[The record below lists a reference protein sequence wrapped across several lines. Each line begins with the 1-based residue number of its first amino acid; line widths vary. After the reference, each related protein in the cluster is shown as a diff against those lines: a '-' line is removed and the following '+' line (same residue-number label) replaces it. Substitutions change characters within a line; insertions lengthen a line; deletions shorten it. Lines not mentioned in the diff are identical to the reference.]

1 MIWAKGSDT
10 TRTAFII
17 ISRPGRNAALVNYA
31 PSFQMAIP
39 ARRGRYSF
47 HEEVETA
54 FCHYFD
60 VQLGQVQRPDSFRKN
75 TSMSVFSMTGYATA
89 QSSAPRAAAPSEV
102 AIESHARLGIEIRS
116 VNSRFLDLSFR
127 LPDEL
132 RQAEPAL
139 REILTTQ
146 LKRGKVELRVWLE
159 SSSASSLRAP
169 TAQTLQRL
177 GSFEDTIK
185 SWLPH
190 AAGLSVAD
198 VLRIAV
204 NEDQKQHDYGVELL
218 KLAKKAVKELLAAR
232 EREGARLSTMLTERT
247 AQLRALAAQ
256 AGPLVPQLVEQQKNR
271 FMERWKEAMAL
282 ADSAALPEAAQDRAL
297 TEATAFAIRID
308 VAEEITR
315 LASHLDEID
324 RLLTKGG
331 EVGKRLDF
339 LIQELHREANT
350 MGSKSAA
357 LELTRISVDMKVL
370 IEQIRE
376 QVQNIE

>member
-1 MIWAKGSDT
+1 MRKLELLFAIILST
-10 TRTAFII
+10 CSRTW
-17 ISRPGRNAALVNYA
+17 SRVRTPLEK
-31 PSFQMAIP
+31 S
-39 ARRGRYSF
+39 
-47 HEEVETA
+47 
-54 FCHYFD
+54 
-60 VQLGQVQRPDSFRKN
+60 

-89 QSSAPRAAAPSEV
+89 QSSAPRAATPTEV
-102 AIESHARLGIEIRS
+102 LAESHARLGIEIRS

-139 REILTTQ
+139 REILTSQ

-159 SSSASSLRAP
+159 SSSASNLRAP

-204 NEDQKQHDYGVELL
+204 NEDQKPHDHGNELL

-247 AQLRALAAQ
+247 AQLRALSAQ
-256 AGPLVPQLVEQQKNR
+256 AGPLVPKLVEQQKVR

-324 RLLTKGG
+324 RLLAKGG